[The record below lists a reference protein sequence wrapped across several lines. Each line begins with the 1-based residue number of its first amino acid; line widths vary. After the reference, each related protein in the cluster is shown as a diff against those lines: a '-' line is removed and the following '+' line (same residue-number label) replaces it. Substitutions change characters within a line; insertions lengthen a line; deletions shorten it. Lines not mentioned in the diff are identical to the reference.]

1 MRRKRL
7 TAEERAIVRHRR
19 FKAFGV
25 DASVGELALCI
36 ALFCIAD
43 ASDMAERVS
52 ELAAEG
58 VAFVLR
64 EPQRFM
70 DGVGEAI
77 ACKAEVLEHGSDIS
91 RRALEARL
99 LFLIP
104 FKREGT
110 SGIIHQQKVIG
121 VSPLSLI
128 ADCRLLTAVPQFP
141 SNGKVYAKLEHYIN
155 QEN

>member
-43 ASDMAERVS
+43 ASDVPERVS

-70 DGVGEAI
+70 DSIGEAV
-77 ACKAEVLEHGSDIS
+77 AGKAEVLEHGSDIS

-99 LFLIP
+99 LF
-104 FKREGT
+104 
-110 SGIIHQQKVIG
+110 
-121 VSPLSLI
+121 
-128 ADCRLLTAVPQFP
+128 QFP
-141 SNGKVYAKLEHYIN
+141 SNGKAHLELAISKKLLGLVLFH
-155 QEN
+155 

>member
-7 TAEERAIVRHRR
+7 TAEDSTIVWHRR

-36 ALFCIAD
+36 ACLCIAD

-70 DGVGEAI
+70 DSIGEAV
-77 ACKAEVLEHGSDIS
+77 AGKAEVWEHGT
-91 RRALEARL
+91 E
-99 LFLIP
+99 
-104 FKREGT
+104 
-110 SGIIHQQKVIG
+110 
-121 VSPLSLI
+121 
-128 ADCRLLTAVPQFP
+128 
-141 SNGKVYAKLEHYIN
+141 
-155 QEN
+155 